1 MAEGPQKA
9 AVYIYRSTEERWW
22 HKTLFVDVYL
32 DERPFIQLKGGEYV
46 IVYLSAGTH
55 SITAEY
61 DRYSGDF
68 QHPRDEKK
76 LELEIGEVIYAEI
89 VPSHQGTTWVWEIP
103 SPVPLPMPG
112 ARVEVVIQP
121 EEDAKQALGKRL
133 DEDLVRERKIFQ

>member
-1 MAEGPQKA
+1 M
-9 AVYIYRSTEERWW
+9 
-22 HKTLFVDVYL
+22 FVDVYL